1 LKAVPLIVRGP
12 SEMEGLMLFNAI
24 LNTLAF
30 GLIAG
35 MGYSFFMVGLI
46 ELKPRC
52 TYFGLGCLLIVC
64 VKGLTVAVL
73 R

>member
-1 LKAVPLIVRGP
+1 
-12 SEMEGLMLFNAI
+12 MMLFNAI

-35 MGYSFFMVGLI
+35 MGYSFFMVGVL

-52 TYFGLGCLLIVC
+52 TYFGLFCLLIVC
-64 VKGLTVAVL
+64 VKGVTVAVI